1 MLQYYGVSLFI
12 SPRTYAE
19 EKALKSCLSWVYFKR
34 PSDQKPHLSLRPGRK
49 ALKKLPRL
57 PIKILLAHTRA
68 FVFFLVQT
76 VVWERQ
82 RNKVLGSVEISD
94 KDFSSW
100 HTQGQP
106 HQLCQVSP
114 PAWMTRQR
122 SWLKALWGGQKMAQD
137 FKVNTLLDSRE
148 VPFFPLSPFN
158 LSSCW
163 LWRGF

>member
-114 PAWMTRQR
+114 PRPNDKAKVLIKGPLGGTKDGPGLQSQHTAGQR
-122 SWLKALWGGQKMAQD
+122 GG
-137 FKVNTLLDSRE
+137 
-148 VPFFPLSPFN
+148 PFFPPLSF
-158 LSSCW
+158 
-163 LWRGF
+163 